1 MAEQADLKLR
11 VFISST
17 FRDVHTERDVL
28 TRDVFPRLAAELNAH
43 GVHLYPIDLRWGVT
57 AADSASG
64 NALKICLDE
73 IDRCGFSISRRFVHK

>member
-28 TRDVFPRLAAELNAH
+28 TRDVFPRLAAELNAQLAMRS
-43 GVHLYPIDLRWGVT
+43 V
-57 AADSASG
+57 G
-64 NALKICLDE
+64 NQL
-73 IDRCGFSISRRFVHK
+73 RRFLIGVNRSKREQMPLFGMHEQTDLIEL